1 MVRLQAPAPAPY
13 DPLRVEILLYLLRKT
28 ISRLTATLDRAIRL
42 LTQSRIRLEAQAI
55 HQQARAKLSEHLA
68 QTKAARAK
76 KEPIDPLYQSKRE
89 RKKTRVKFHIST
101 ERLRK
106 RCLSNIQ
113 NRGTN
118 IRKQNNVRIRE

>member
-13 DPLRVEILLYLLRKT
+13 DPIRVEILQYLLRRT
-28 ISRLTATLDRAIRL
+28 ISRLIATLDRGIRL
-42 LTQSRIRLEAQAI
+42 LTQSRIRLEVQAI
-55 HQQARAKLSEHLA
+55 HQQAQTKLSEHLA
-68 QTKAARAK
+68 QAKAARAK
-76 KEPIDPLYQSKRE
+76 KEPIYQSKRE
-89 RKKTRVKFHIST
+89 RKKNRVKFLIST
-101 ERLRK
+101 EQLRK